1 MAKIVSQRNLFFVVE
16 ISVIRRKISL
26 QNCGTEMRHR
36 NAARNFSTKLQRKIV
51 VQNCDAELCE
61 NEFLKDISIYIKVGD
76 PRTKTIND
84 SWNTHSIKKKL
95 CRFLRF
101 MINYLIKLPKV
112 LDKISRPNNKKKC
125 KYKITIIFQM
135 KQWYCTKYLY

>member
-36 NAARNFSTKLQRKIV
+36 NAAQNFSTKLQRKIV

-76 PRTKTIND
+76 PRTKKFIVLGIIIL
-84 SWNTHSIKKKL
+84 SIQNCVDFFVL
-95 CRFLRF
+95 CLG
-101 MINYLIKLPKV
+101 ILV
-112 LDKISRPNNKKKC
+112 
-125 KYKITIIFQM
+125 
-135 KQWYCTKYLY
+135 